1 MQNAKTHNSVLIIMT
16 VACLGAVVESITQ
29 GWEYWVPPLII
40 GGLIAAWGFH
50 LAQYSS
56 MVFRENYYLS
66 FSLMV
71 AFYHG
76 AHESSFFDV
85 VVVSMLLMV
94 TVTLLKRIGF
104 LRLTLAE
111 FFIVML
117 MQIGLAIE
125 KKTIDFD
132 LLTVSRILL
141 HAVIAFC
148 VYKAL
153 GVIIK
158 SNRADTEELELRN
171 KEKETEKTEMEDFL
185 VNISHE
191 LRTPVNVI
199 NGLSSLILKKE
210 YSDDVASIRDA
221 GIMLSRHIEDIQDF
235 SEIARGDVHL
245 EIDKYMITSVVNDL
259 MVDQYLAERRNNLD
273 LIIDIDPNIPA
284 VLRGDSGKI
293 SKIIRHLLSNSFK
306 FTRRGGVLLRITSV
320 KHDYGVNLIIEVT
333 DTGAGMSASEID
345 KVSRGLYQANTKRN
359 RSTGGIGLGLN
370 IVYGFVRKMNGFV
383 KIESEKKKGTMV
395 RVSIAQET
403 VDSTPCLGVDNERF
417 INIAFHVI
425 PEKYKIAAVREFYKN
440 LATNLASG
448 LRLNLYSA
456 PTFKELQKLLERG
469 NITHVF
475 MGAEEYKA
483 EASFFDD
490 LAKKDVTVAVSAD
503 ADFKITPGNKVI
515 LMPKPLYSLTV
526 VRILSGDKR
535 SVQVAGGIDE
545 RRPVL
550 DGKKALIVD
559 DEPMNLVVASGLFKD
574 YNMVVDTAE
583 SGKEAI
589 EKFRKNDYDV
599 VFMDHMMPEMD
610 GVEAMRKI
618 REVASEQ
625 DKPAR
630 VIALTANAISGAREM
645 FLREGFD
652 GFISKPIR
660 IVDFERTI
668 NKVMP
673 NPGSGREGGRA

>member
-16 VACLGAVVESITQ
+16 VACLGAVTESITQ

-50 LAQYSS
+50 LAQYNSI
-56 MVFRENYYLS
+56 VFRENYYLS
-66 FSLMV
+66 FSLLV

-94 TVTLLKRIGF
+94 TVTLLKRLGF

-125 KKTIDFD
+125 KKTIVFD

-141 HAVIAFC
+141 HAVVAFC

-210 YSDDVASIRDA
+210 YSDDVASIKDA
-221 GIMLSRHIEDIQDF
+221 GSMLSRHIEDIQDF

-245 EIDKYMITSVVNDL
+245 ELDKYMITSLVNDL
-259 MVDQYLAERRNNLD
+259 IVDQYLSERRSNLD
-273 LIIDIDPNIPA
+273 LIIDVDPNIPS
-284 VLRGDSGKI
+284 VLRGDAGKI
-293 SKIIRHLLSNSFK
+293 SKIIRHLLSNAYK
-306 FTRRGGVLLRITSV
+306 FTKKGGVLLRITSV

-333 DTGAGMSASEID
+333 DTGVGMNPSEID

-403 VDSTPCLGVDNERF
+403 VDNTPCLGVENERF
-417 INIAFHVI
+417 VNIAFHVI
-425 PEKYKIAAVREFYKN
+425 PEKYKIAAVREFYRN

-456 PTFKELQKLLERG
+456 PTLGELQKLLERG

-475 MGAEEYKA
+475 MGDKEYKA
-483 EASFFDD
+483 DPAFFDK
-490 LAKKDVTVAVSAD
+490 LAKTDVTVAVSAD
-503 ADFKITPGNKVI
+503 ADFKITRGSKVI

-526 VRILSGDKR
+526 VRILSGDVR
-535 SVQVAGGIDE
+535 SVQMAAEVCE

-574 YNMVVDTAE
+574 YNMVVDTAG

-610 GVEAMRKI
+610 GVEAMRRI
-618 REVASEQ
+618 REAASEM

-630 VIALTANAISGAREM
+630 VIALTANAISGAKEM

-668 NKVMP
+668 NKVLP

>member
-50 LAQYSS
+50 LAQYNS

-141 HAVIAFC
+141 HAVVAFC

-158 SNRADTEELELRN
+158 SNCADTEELELRN

-425 PEKYKIAAVREFYKN
+425 PEKYKNAAVREFYKN

-475 MGAEEYKA
+475 MGDEEYKA
-483 EASFFDD
+483 EAAFFDD

-503 ADFKITPGNKVI
+503 ADFKITPGSKVI

-526 VRILSGDKR
+526 VRILSGDTR

-574 YNMVVDTAE
+574 YNMAVDTAG

-668 NKVMP
+668 NKVLP

>member
-50 LAQYSS
+50 LAQYNS

-111 FFIVML
+111 VFIVML

-141 HAVIAFC
+141 HAVVAFC

-158 SNRADTEELELRN
+158 SNCADTEELELRN

-370 IVYGFVRKMNGFV
+370 IV
-383 KIESEKKKGTMV
+383 
-395 RVSIAQET
+395 
-403 VDSTPCLGVDNERF
+403 
-417 INIAFHVI
+417 
-425 PEKYKIAAVREFYKN
+425 
-440 LATNLASG
+440 
-448 LRLNLYSA
+448 
-456 PTFKELQKLLERG
+456 
-469 NITHVF
+469 
-475 MGAEEYKA
+475 
-483 EASFFDD
+483 
-490 LAKKDVTVAVSAD
+490 
-503 ADFKITPGNKVI
+503 
-515 LMPKPLYSLTV
+515 
-526 VRILSGDKR
+526 
-535 SVQVAGGIDE
+535 
-545 RRPVL
+545 
-550 DGKKALIVD
+550 
-559 DEPMNLVVASGLFKD
+559 
-574 YNMVVDTAE
+574 
-583 SGKEAI
+583 
-589 EKFRKNDYDV
+589 
-599 VFMDHMMPEMD
+599 
-610 GVEAMRKI
+610 
-618 REVASEQ
+618 
-625 DKPAR
+625 
-630 VIALTANAISGAREM
+630 
-645 FLREGFD
+645 
-652 GFISKPIR
+652 
-660 IVDFERTI
+660 
-668 NKVMP
+668 
-673 NPGSGREGGRA
+673 